1 VKKAEA
7 GLAARKDGHIFAVRV
22 YYEDTD
28 AGGVVYYANYLRFA
42 ERARTEMLRRAGL
55 ESSRLMAEDGV
66 ALVVRR
72 CKVDYLH
79 PARLDDRREVLTRVL
94 ALKGASLELEQR
106 IARADYGREIA
117 RLGAVGGHG
126 GNKGGEA
133 GRAVR
138 IPAYIRERLA
148 ASLQVFKDPG
158 R

>member
-1 VKKAEA
+1 MKKAEA

-79 PARLDDRREVLTRVL
+79 PARLDD
-94 ALKGASLELEQR
+94 LELEQR

-117 RLGAVGGHG
+117 RLVLTLACLAVGGHG